1 MDERVEAL
9 LAQMM
14 QRELFVVFSEPNAE
28 PARLRPH
35 LEAHLEFMI
44 ELEGAGMLFAS
55 GPLFSADGTMTGQGI
70 TVLRAASF
78 EEARTIAE
86 RDPFV
91 REGLRT
97 FSIKRWTINEGRI
110 DLSVRLS
117 DRSGRV
123 P

>member
-1 MDERVEAL
+1 MNERVEAL

-14 QRELFVVFSEPNAE
+14 QRELFVVLSEPNAE
-28 PARLRPH
+28 PAQLRPH
-35 LEAHLEFMI
+35 LEAHLDFMI
-44 ELEGAGMLFAS
+44 KLEEAGVLFAS
-55 GPLFSADGTMTGQGI
+55 GPLFSADGIMTGEGI
-70 TVLRAASF
+70 TLLRAASF